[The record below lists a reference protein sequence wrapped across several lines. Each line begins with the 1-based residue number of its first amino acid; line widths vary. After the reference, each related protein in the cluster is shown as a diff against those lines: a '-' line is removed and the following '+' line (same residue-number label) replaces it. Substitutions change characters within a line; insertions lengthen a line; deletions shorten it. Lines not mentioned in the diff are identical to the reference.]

1 MPRVT
6 IASTGGSVDVGWTSA
21 QTDRALRA
29 ALAELTGLP
38 AAESILLRDADD
50 YFLFDRRLL
59 RADAPCPAPPSARG
73 PLPPPITNGLRP
85 QARPGCPERMR
96 ALLDQQHTLLLS
108 AERAEFEK
116 RECAH
121 ISALPW
127 YRTLGS
133 FRGS

>member
-1 MPRVT
+1 MPRVM

-38 AAESILLRDADD
+38 AAESILLRDVDD

-73 PLPPPITNGLRP
+73 PLPPPRG
-85 QARPGCPERMR
+85 R
-96 ALLDQQHTLLLS
+96 AS
-108 AERAEFEK
+108 
-116 RECAH
+116 
-121 ISALPW
+121 
-127 YRTLGS
+127 
-133 FRGS
+133 

>member
-59 RADAPCPAPPSARG
+59 RAGIRPPRRATGPPSR
-73 PLPPPITNGLRP
+73 
-85 QARPGCPERMR
+85 
-96 ALLDQQHTLLLS
+96 
-108 AERAEFEK
+108 
-116 RECAH
+116 
-121 ISALPW
+121 
-127 YRTLGS
+127 RTLPTERVWGGKPVDVWARCDVAIPKKQLLG
-133 FRGS
+133 FDCRTPQLRKVCRTA